1 MGRDLCWKSISI
13 KFGQPCLDS
22 VPSMSPE
29 TFGPLFNAVQLIVS
43 YTKGHI
49 LKSLDHY
56 EQELQDELA
65 DYLQYPG

>member
-1 MGRDLCWKSISI
+1 
-13 KFGQPCLDS
+13 
-22 VPSMSPE
+22 MSPE

-49 LKSLDHY
+49 LKSLDHF